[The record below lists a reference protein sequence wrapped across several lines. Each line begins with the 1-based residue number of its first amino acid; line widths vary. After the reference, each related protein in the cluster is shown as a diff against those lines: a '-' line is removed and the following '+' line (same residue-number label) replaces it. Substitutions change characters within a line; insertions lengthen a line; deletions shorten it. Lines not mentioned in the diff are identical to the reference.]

1 MYKNKKQLQFI
12 WILKPEL
19 EEMAKRIAEDHTK
32 WMHKTHHKEGE
43 KELLM
48 LNWSIGPEMKDG
60 EETGNLA
67 LMLTEI
73 YSNQVGIDDHFEQ
86 AQNSDSYYRDNIDDF
101 TKMCESRVTIQS
113 AHILES
119 MW

>member
-1 MYKNKKQLQFI
+1 
-12 WILKPEL
+12 
-19 EEMAKRIAEDHTK
+19 
-32 WMHKTHHKEGE
+32 
-43 KELLM
+43 
-48 LNWSIGPEMKDG
+48 
-60 EETGNLA
+60 
-67 LMLTEI
+67 MLTEI

-113 AHILES
+113 AQILES

>member
-60 EETGNLA
+60 KETGNLA

-73 YSNQVGIDDHFEQ
+73 YNNQVGIDDHFEQ

-113 AHILES
+113 AQILES

>member
-1 MYKNKKQLQFI
+1 
-12 WILKPEL
+12 
-19 EEMAKRIAEDHTK
+19 MAKRIAEDHTK

-60 EETGNLA
+60 KETGNLA

-73 YSNQVGIDDHFEQ
+73 YSNQAGIDDHFEQ

-113 AHILES
+113 AQILES